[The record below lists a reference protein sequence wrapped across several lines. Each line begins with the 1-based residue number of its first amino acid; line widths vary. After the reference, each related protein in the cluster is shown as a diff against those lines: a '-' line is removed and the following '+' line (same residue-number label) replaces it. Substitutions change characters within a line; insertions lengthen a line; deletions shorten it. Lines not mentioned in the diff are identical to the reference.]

1 MVFTKHYLA
10 KHALSTILK
19 CFTHFHWLSGLF
31 GLAITSSSLCKQILH
46 KNVHFLTSNFNN
58 FKLNLNWKISAYNL
72 YLLIEYKNTHKNI
85 THICNNYK
93 HFLKQPLN
101 HAQEKCLIQAIFLLK
116 NVCEYRFLKH
126 KSQAWF
132 LLGSSNFVA
141 WLKQKT
147 CLNTLVNTGPDIYMI
162 FSR

>member
-19 CFTHFHWLSGLF
+19 CFMHFHWLSGLF
-31 GLAITSSSLCKQILH
+31 GLVITSSSLCKQILH

-58 FKLNLNWKISAYNL
+58 VKLSLNWKFIAYNL

-101 HAQEKCLIQAIFLLK
+101 HAQEKCLIQANFLLK
-116 NVCEYRFLKH
+116 NVCEYGFLKQNL
-126 KSQAWF
+126 KQIFCLAQANF
-132 LLGSSNFVA
+132 LLVSSRKCA
-141 WLKQKT
+141 W
-147 CLNTLVNTGPDIYMI
+147 TL
-162 FSR
+162 